1 MNPAQPLFRQEAM
14 VAQLHAALGSVQLVR
29 PLSLSWLTAL
39 ALVALAAVL
48 LFLTQAQY
56 TRRTTVQGVL
66 VPDQGLIRLVPTAA
80 GAVLERR
87 VHEGQAVAAGEVLFV
102 LALDRSHLAPGAQHE
117 VRRSLEQ
124 RQRSLSEAATQQHS
138 LTQTRRAAL
147 DRRLA
152 ALREERAQ
160 IDAEAALQAQ
170 RLVLAEKTGARLRAL
185 EAEQFISSAQVQ
197 AKGEDMLALR
207 AAAQSLLRQRAA
219 LDRER
224 AELEGER
231 QALPLVAQGLASSL
245 QRDQALLARE
255 SAELDAERQLVVR
268 APQAGTMS
276 GVLAQVG
283 QSVAPGAALAS
294 LVPAG
299 AQLQAQLFA
308 PSSGV
313 GFVQPG
319 QAVQVRYEAFPY
331 QKYGHRAARVLEVSR
346 VPLAASELS
355 ALALPAS
362 ITRGAPAVEGAAGA
376 GSGAGAGE
384 ALFRITVALEPPTA
398 EQQALHLV
406 PGMRLAG
413 DIQLERRRLLE
424 WLLEPL
430 LAWRERG

>member
-1 MNPAQPLFRQEAM
+1 MNGGVSLFRPEAL
-14 VAQLHAALGSVQLVR
+14 VAQAQAGQGSVQLVR
-29 PLSLSWLTAL
+29 PLSLAWLTAL
-39 ALVALAAVL
+39 ALLAVL
-48 LFLTQAQY
+48 AVLAFLALAQY
-56 TRRTTVQGVL
+56 TRRSTIQGVL

-87 VHEGQAVAAGEVLFV
+87 VREGQSVAAGEVLFV
-102 LALDRSHLAPGAQHE
+102 LALDRSRLAAGAEGE

-124 RQRSLSEAATQQHS
+124 RQRSLSDAATQQHS
-138 LTQTRRAAL
+138 LAHTRRAAL

-160 IDAEAALQAQ
+160 IEAEAALQAQ
-170 RLVLAEKTGARLRAL
+170 RLVLAQSAHTRLRAL

-197 AKGEDMLALR
+197 AKSEDLLALR
-207 AAAQSLLRQRAA
+207 AAAQSLLRQRTA

-231 QALPLVAQGLASSL
+231 HALPLVAQGAASSL
-245 QRDQALLARE
+245 ERDQAQLARE
-255 SAELDAERQLVVR
+255 SAELDAERHIVVR

-294 LVPAG
+294 LVPEG

-308 PSSGV
+308 PSSAV

-319 QAVQVRYEAFPY
+319 QAVQLRYEAFPY
-331 QKYGHRAARVLEVSR
+331 QKFGHRAARVLEVSR

-355 ALALPAS
+355 SLALPTS
-362 ITRGAPAVEGAAGA
+362 ITRGAAAGDGGGVA
-376 GSGAGAGE
+376 AAAGE
-384 ALFRITVALEPPTA
+384 ALFRITVSLDPQTPA
-398 EQQALHLV
+398 QQGLPLV
-406 PGMRLAG
+406 AGMRLAG
-413 DIQLERRRLLE
+413 DILLERRRLLE

-430 LAWRERG
+430 LAWRERH